1 MSFKFDDIMKKFYDD
16 PKLGIK
22 TEDAPANASG
32 SAVAGTGD
40 DSSTVVVKKKE
51 KKAYDGRTREGKTF
65 FKRMAER
72 KAKREASRLAQKVQ
86 ENTVNREHEYLMVE
100 DNVDM
105 LKSIVKNKQNKSIK
119 FKDGSMKVDLFTASA
134 ITQVFDKVNKSNQK
148 KMKDMI
154 NGKKAQFMK
163 IADFSLSKVK

>member
-119 FKDGSMKVDLFTASA
+119 FKDGSMKVDLYTASA
-134 ITQVFDKVNKSNQK
+134 ITQVFDKVNRSNQK

-154 NGKKAQFMK
+154 KSKKAQFMK

>member
-1 MSFKFDDIMKKFYDD
+1 MSLKFDNIMKKFYDD

-40 DSSTVVVKKKE
+40 DSSTVVVKKK
-51 KKAYDGRTREGKTF
+51 KNPYDGRTKEARSF

-72 KAKREASRLAQKVQ
+72 RAKREAKSKLAQKVQ
-86 ENTVNREHEYLMVE
+86 ENTLNREHEYLLAE
-100 DNVDM
+100 DNVDI
-105 LKSIVKNKQNKSIK
+105 LKNIVKNKQNKNIK

-134 ITQVFDKVNKSNQK
+134 ITQVFDKVNRSNQK